1 MFYEYWEKVHI
12 SYKEELQLE
21 RERMER
27 REEYA
32 RNMKKRDSIKMFTL
46 HDRTVITESE
56 LTEDMIERE
65 IEFWFS
71 NK

>member
-46 HDRTVITESE
+46 HD
-56 LTEDMIERE
+56 
-65 IEFWFS
+65 S
-71 NK
+71 NYRKWANRGYDRKRDRILIL

>member
-1 MFYEYWEKVHI
+1 MFYEHWEKVHL
-12 SYKEELQLE
+12 SYKEEQQLE
-21 RERMER
+21 KERMER

-32 RNMKKRDSIKMFTL
+32 RNIKKPDSIKMFTL
-46 HDRTVITESE
+46 HDRTVIKESE

-65 IEFWFS
+65 IAFWF